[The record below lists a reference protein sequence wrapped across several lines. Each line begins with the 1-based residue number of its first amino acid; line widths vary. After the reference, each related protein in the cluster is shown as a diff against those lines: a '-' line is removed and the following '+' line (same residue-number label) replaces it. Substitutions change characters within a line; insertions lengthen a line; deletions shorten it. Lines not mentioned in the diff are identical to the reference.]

1 MRSKVVVG
9 VSPSLAGL
17 QALRYAVNAARE
29 RDCVVHAVRVWLF
42 RPLWR
47 DTTATFERRVH
58 AAEAELLIPYAFDAA
73 MGGPP
78 AGVRVEPVVTE
89 GLTGQSLVDY
99 AGDDAELLVVGGDR
113 RGSHLLGSGPVTR
126 YCVRRAHC
134 PVVVVPPPVLAQTQ
148 PVHALL
154 RELGREIA

>member
-1 MRSKVVVG
+1 MVG

-17 QALRYAVNAARE
+17 QALRYAVNMARA
-29 RDCVVHAVRVWLF
+29 RGGTVHAVRVWLF

-58 AAEAELLIPYAFDAA
+58 LAEAELLIPHAFEAA

-78 AGVRVEPVVTE
+78 GDVRVEPVVLE
-89 GLTGQSLVDY
+89 GLTGQSLVEHADE
-99 AGDDAELLVVGGDR
+99 DADLLVVGGDR

-126 YCVRRAHC
+126 YSVRHARC
-134 PVVVVPPPVLAQTQ
+134 PVVVVPPPALAQRQ
-148 PVHALL
+148 PVDALV
-154 RELGREIA
+154 RELGRELA

>member
-1 MRSKVVVG
+1 MRSRIVVG

-17 QALRYAVNAARE
+17 QALRYAVKVARE
-29 RDCVVHAVRVWLF
+29 RGGTVDAVRVWLF

-58 AAEAELLIPYAFDAA
+58 LAEAELLIPHAFDAA

-78 AGVRVEPVVTE
+78 ADVRVDPVVLE
-89 GLTGQSLVDY
+89 GLTGQSLVEH
-99 AGDDAELLVVGGDR
+99 AGEDADLLVVGGDR

-126 YCVRRAHC
+126 YSVRHARC
-134 PVVVVPPPVLAQTQ
+134 PIVVVPPPALAQHQ
-148 PVHALL
+148 PVDALV
-154 RELGREIA
+154 RELEREL